1 MITNFLL
8 LFSLPGNHTEEKK
21 RSFPVSQF
29 LSQWQNAGAKGKGR
43 LDLCI
48 RYLRVRV
55 FTWPSEATM
64 SLPIDHTDT

>member
-8 LFSLPGNHTEEKK
+8 LYCYPAITRRKKK

-29 LSQWQNAGAKGKGR
+29 LLQWQNAGAKGKGR

-55 FTWPSEATM
+55 F
-64 SLPIDHTDT
+64 I

>member
-8 LFSLPGNHTEEKK
+8 LFRYPAITRRKKK

-29 LSQWQNAGAKGKGR
+29 LLQWQNAGAKGKRR